1 VSSPGARRHSMKLTD
16 FPTELERP
24 SLPVTPAP
32 IRRPSFWGEERDE
45 DGELPAAEG
54 VPSQEDWVL
63 LSILMREV
71 FFLLCAGS
79 SGPTGATRPAPVGR
93 VGK

>member
-1 VSSPGARRHSMKLTD
+1 MKLTD
-16 FPTELERP
+16 FPSELERP

-32 IRRPSFWGEERDE
+32 IRRPSFWGEERDA

-79 SGPTGATRPAPVGR
+79 GGPTGAARAAPVGR
-93 VGK
+93 VSK